1 MFNFEMQTSRFISVI
16 LIFSTVGQSRDVG
29 QSKNKFFVRCARNWV
44 IAWEIQ
50 TQEEQ
55 CQEEGSKINLSR
67 IVRFSRMRKYDVSKG
82 NPHSTFVDIIIDMCL
97 ARI

>member
-1 MFNFEMQTSRFISVI
+1 MFNFGMQTSRFSVI
-16 LIFSTVGQSRDVG
+16 LIFSTVGQCRVVG
-29 QSKNKFFVRCARNWV
+29 QSKIKFFVRCARNWV
-44 IAWEIQ
+44 IAWETQ

-55 CQEEGSKINLSR
+55 SQEEGSKINLSR

-82 NPHSTFVDIIIDMCL
+82 NPHSAFVDIIIDMWL